1 MHKCLGILFANEWT
15 SPSKLYERYVCWK
28 QFDVEHALNC
38 REETVITKW
47 HNGMWSIKVKSLS
60 EVTNAIELNIIIAGF
75 IFIYLLFIYLF
86 IYLLIYLFIGIH
98 STECRTANTRHRVTR
113 KRSTKRLKHTGNQF
127 RKNLQL
133 KDVC

>member
-1 MHKCLGILFANEWT
+1 MITSMHKCLGMLFANEWT
-15 SPSKLYERYVCWK
+15 SPSKLYERDVCWK

-47 HNGMWSIKVKSLS
+47 HNGMWSIKVKCLP

-86 IYLLIYLFIGIH
+86 IYLFIHSFIYLLGFTPWNAEQPIRGI
-98 STECRTANTRHRVTR
+98 E
-113 KRSTKRLKHTGNQF
+113 
-127 RKNLQL
+127 LQE
-133 KDVC
+133 KEAQKG

>member
-1 MHKCLGILFANEWT
+1 MITSMHKCLGILFANEWT

-60 EVTNAIELNIIIAGF
+60 EVTNVIELNIIIAGF

-86 IYLLIYLFIGIH
+86 IYLLIYLFIYWDSLHGMQNSQYEASSH
-98 STECRTANTRHRVTR
+98 KKKKHKKVKAYR
-113 KRSTKRLKHTGNQF
+113 KS
-127 RKNLQL
+127 
-133 KDVC
+133 V

>member
-1 MHKCLGILFANEWT
+1 MITSMHKCLGMLFANEWT
-15 SPSKLYERYVCWK
+15 SPSKLYERDVCWK

-47 HNGMWSIKVKSLS
+47 HNGMWSIKVKSLP

-86 IYLLIYLFIGIH
+86 IYLFIHLFIYWDSLH
-98 STECRTANTRHRVTR
+98 ETQNSQYEASSYKKKKHKKVKAYR
-113 KRSTKRLKHTGNQF
+113 KS
-127 RKNLQL
+127 
-133 KDVC
+133 V